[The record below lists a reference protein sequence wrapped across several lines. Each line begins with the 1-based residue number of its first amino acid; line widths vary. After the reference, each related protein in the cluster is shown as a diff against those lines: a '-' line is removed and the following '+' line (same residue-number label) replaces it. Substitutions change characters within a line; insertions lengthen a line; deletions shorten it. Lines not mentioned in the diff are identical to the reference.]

1 MKFKQFLQRMLKENK
16 KKKKKKYL
24 EYQMLGRRV
33 ICPSEPAYYNLDCRI
48 FGYGNECICNL
59 KYNKKLGIVFGY
71 TI

>member
-1 MKFKQFLQRMLKENK
+1 
-16 KKKKKKYL
+16 
-24 EYQMLGRRV
+24 MLGRRV

-48 FGYGNECICNL
+48 FGYSNECICNL